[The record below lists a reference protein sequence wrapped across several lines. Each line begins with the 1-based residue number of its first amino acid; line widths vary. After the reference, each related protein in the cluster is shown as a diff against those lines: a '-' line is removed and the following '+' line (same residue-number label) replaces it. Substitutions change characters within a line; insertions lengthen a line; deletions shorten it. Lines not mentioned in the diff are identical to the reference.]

1 MVAVMC
7 AVCLYIRT
15 GTFVEMH
22 VPMDSLP
29 PVQNNQILMDH
40 AVVNS

>member
-7 AVCLYIRT
+7 AVCLYIHT

-29 PVQNNQILMDH
+29 PVQNNKLLMDC